1 MQFNVKKQS
10 KMIRV
15 DLLAFAAVCILPHI
29 LFHIKCIAKTP
40 ETTRLRCPLYSDF
53 GNMHHHG
60 EMSSIEWSSFHPLA
74 VALIFMLDEV
84 NIVVIT
90 FLFQVL
96 FFSFVFG
103 YGNAN
108 EVETKENKIYLR

>member
-90 FLFQVL
+90 FLLQVL
-96 FFSFVFG
+96 FLFLLFLGMVMLMRL
-103 YGNAN
+103 
-108 EVETKENKIYLR
+108 KQKKIKFT